1 MSHVASWPGEYPH
14 SIRAF
19 KQGQVFAPFSQSK
32 TIPMTQDILQLRIVR
47 IIQDTAD
54 TNSYFLEPTNGQPVP
69 YRAGQFLTLII
80 THRANG
86 PNDHEVR
93 RSYSLSSAP
102 GRAADAEPLRL
113 TIKRVTNGEIS
124 RFLLDTLRVGDV
136 LTSLFPAGRFILN
149 PDQTGDLILLGAG
162 SGITP
167 LFSIL
172 KHVLRTEPTRRV
184 TLLYSNSNE
193 RSIIFREELDDLQQ
207 QYSDR
212 LRLTYL
218 LSNPPDDWSGLHGN
232 MRLGRLNNVMLDGLL
247 PTLIGTSER
256 PNVQF
261 YVCGPGD
268 YMRMVQFTLI
278 FSGIRPEQIL
288 RENFVIAPV
297 VLVPPPA
304 LAQALAQDRTV
315 LLRLRNRER
324 VFREVVI
331 TVPAYKS
338 ILQAA
343 LDEGVALPY
352 SCRGGRCST
361 CIARCTAG
369 SVHMTI
375 NDVLTERDLAEGW
388 VLTCT
393 GYPAGNGVVI
403 EV

>member
-1 MSHVASWPGEYPH
+1 
-14 SIRAF
+14 
-19 KQGQVFAPFSQSK
+19 
-32 TIPMTQDILQLRIVR
+32 MTQDILQLRIVR
-47 IIQDTAD
+47 IKQEIATASRAD
-54 TNSYFLEPTNGQPVP
+54 TNSYFLEPTDGQPVP
-69 YRAGQFLTLII
+69 YRAGQFLTLLLNHP
-80 THRANG
+80 TNG

-102 GRAADAEPLRL
+102 DEPLRL

-136 LTSLFPAGRFILN
+136 LTSLFPAGRFVLD
-149 PDQTGDLILLGAG
+149 PDQTGDLVLFGAG

-172 KHVLRTEPTRRV
+172 KHVLHSETTRRV
-184 TLLYSNSNE
+184 ALLYSNSNE
-193 RSIIFREELDDLQQ
+193 RSIIFRDELDDLQR
-207 QYSDR
+207 QYPDR
-212 LRLTYL
+212 FGLTYL
-218 LSNPPDDWSGLHGN
+218 LSNPPDDWSKLRGSI
-232 MRLGRLNNVMLDGLL
+232 RLGRLNNVMLDGLL
-247 PTLIGTSER
+247 PTLIGASER
-256 PNVQF
+256 SDLHC

-288 RENFVIAPV
+288 RENFVITPV
-297 VLVPPPA
+297 VLMPPP
-304 LAQALAQDRTV
+304 ALAQDRTV
-315 LLRLRNRER
+315 VLRFRNSNRIVREIVDHEVTAR
-324 VFREVVI
+324 EVEDREVVI

-343 LDEGVALPY
+343 LDEGVVLPY

-369 SVHMTI
+369 SVQMTI

-393 GYPAGNGVVI
+393 GYPAGDGVVI

>member
-1 MSHVASWPGEYPH
+1 MSHVAFWPGEYLY

-19 KQGQVFAPFSQSK
+19 KQGRVFAPFSQSK
-32 TIPMTQDILQLRIVR
+32 TLPMTQDILQLRIVR
-47 IIQDTAD
+47 IKQEIATATRTD
-54 TNSYFLEPTNGQPVP
+54 TNSYFLEPTDGQPVS
-69 YRAGQFLTLII
+69 YRAGQFLTLILN
-80 THRANG
+80 HRTNG
-86 PNDHEVR
+86 PNDYEVR

-102 GRAADAEPLRL
+102 GEPLRL

-136 LTSLFPAGRFILN
+136 LTSLFPAGRFVLN
-149 PDQTGDLILLGAG
+149 PDQTGDLVLLGAG

-172 KHVLRTEPTRRV
+172 KHVLHTEATRRV

-193 RSIIFREELDDLQQ
+193 RSIIFRDELDELQR
-207 QYSDR
+207 QYPDR
-212 LRLTYL
+212 FRLIYL
-218 LSNPPDDWSGLHGN
+218 LSNPPDDWPGLRGS
-232 MRLGRLNNVMLDGLL
+232 MRLGRLNNVMLDGVL
-247 PTLIGTSER
+247 PTLIGASER
-256 PNVQF
+256 SSLRF

-268 YMRMVQFTLI
+268 YMRMVQFTLV

-297 VLVPPPA
+297 VLTPPP
-304 LAQALAQDRTV
+304 ALAQDRTV
-315 LLRLRNRER
+315 LLRFRNRDR
-324 VFREVVI
+324 IAREVVI
-331 TVPAYKS
+331 TVPAYRS

-343 LDEGVALPY
+343 LDEGIALPY

-388 VLTCT
+388 ILTCT
-393 GYPAGNGVVI
+393 GYPAGDGVAI